1 MEPTK
6 PKETKS
12 KKPRCAFGGCNKK
25 MSLIA
30 LELSCRCGKSFCAL
44 HRMPESHNCTF
55 DYKKDNQTNKCVKVF
70 NLKCIANK
78 IIKI

>member
-1 MEPTK
+1 METTK

-12 KKPRCAFGGCNKK
+12 KKPRCAVECCNKK

-55 DYKKDNQTNKCVKVF
+55 DYKKDNQTKCVKIE
-70 NLKCIANK
+70 NLKCVANK